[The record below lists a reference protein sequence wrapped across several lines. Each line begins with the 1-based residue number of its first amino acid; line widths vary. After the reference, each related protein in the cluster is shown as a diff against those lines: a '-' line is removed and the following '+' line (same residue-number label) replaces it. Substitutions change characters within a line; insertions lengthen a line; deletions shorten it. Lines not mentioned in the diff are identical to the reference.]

1 MKRWKLLTL
10 TGLGSGVFVASV
22 GVGIIVPIIIKLKG
36 ALNNFVPNH
45 QKPFHNLRDKANTT
59 GINYV
64 ALGDS
69 EAAGYNGY
77 MGEDYLSYADFLAS
91 DMSKANVLHSYK
103 NFAVSGALIAD
114 THKEI
119 TRTPAIMSAL
129 KTSDLITIT
138 IGANDLLSYLRLFE
152 AQFGLSIGSMLGLPS
167 IPYNTNRNSLDPSG
181 NPNDPI
187 SIDKR
192 WNLINKSLV
201 EGSKMFKTNNFAGLV
216 SLQPTLVDDI
226 YKMIER
232 DLTFLLA
239 DIGKIAPNADVI
251 VTSHAYPFGNFPAS
265 MRGYIPS
272 DGFTMTQAYTR
283 FKNTLKSAADLSPNS
298 RFVNFD
304 DIPEYKNDKTP
315 APALPGLPYTTD
327 TKSPWF
333 RYEKMPNIA
342 DIHPSTYGHQLIGN
356 GLFHM
361 FAPYLFNINNYNAYY
376 TLSNTAPGPWKPNES
391 SKKDGVPLQFYRYD
405 ETSYAKTSANV
416 IGIEALKENKTQN
429 MFSELFNALNAPTNK
444 ALPGTGN
451 TTAYTLNWNDTS
463 KVLTTTKD
471 GPYVAPTNALTK
483 VITGLFGSAKI
494 TDLPSILSQLQNPNL
509 SDLLSSILGLVSSA
523 MNTKNEPGNTS
534 GETPFSFMKTAM
546 TTYRKNTLFTGDQFA
561 NAKTFFST
569 NIKDN
574 QQQTIN
580 YQNNLKQWGVP
591 NIKTEF
597 GVDNFGE
604 FLQKYNA
611 TVTFNSIAKE
621 GSQMGLLVQLTKNP
635 SLSWNNGGY
644 IIDKL
649 KSMGLDSLSKTASA
663 GIANIRSIANKDVVN
678 INKLKKDSKAYMI
691 AINAINKSINEVN
704 GTNIKEP
711 KNNLWTKFS
720 ESPRVD
726 VVPILKKAID
736 KIKTNSKIWV
746 ALNKELGYT
755 NIAEQVKNYDTEFSS
770 IKTMTIKNLQNAVQD
785 QNLSDNIYSTS
796 TGQDLLK
803 TLFVTPLND
812 FFSDVVGD
820 PVS

>member
-77 MGEDYLSYADFLAS
+77 MGENYLSYADFLAS
-91 DMSKANVLHSYK
+91 DMSKANVLHSYR

-405 ETSYAKTSANV
+405 ETTYAKTSANV

-429 MFSELFNALNAPTNK
+429 MFSELFNALNAPANK
-444 ALPGTGN
+444 ELPGTGN
-451 TTAYTLNWNDTS
+451 TTAYTLNWN
-463 KVLTTTKD
+463 VTTKALTSTTD
-471 GPYVAPTNALTK
+471 GPYVAPTNALSK
-483 VITGLFGSAKI
+483 VITGLFGNAKI
-494 TDLPSILSQLQNPNL
+494 NMSNPMSLLNYLYDPNL
-509 SDLLSSILGLVSSA
+509 DDLMTSVLGLMASA
-523 MNTKNEPGNTS
+523 MNSANDPKPYN
-534 GETPFSFMKTAM
+534 FMLKSINN
-546 TTYRKNTLFTGDQFA
+546 YKKTLFSKKQFSDA
-561 NAKTFFST
+561 ETILQKIATSDNPTVAYQNDLSKLGVT
-569 NIKDN
+569 NIFN
-574 QQQTIN
+574 TYN
-580 YQNNLKQWGVP
+580 VH
-591 NIKTEF
+591 
-597 GVDNFGE
+597 NFGE
-604 FLQKYNA
+604 FLQKYN
-611 TVTFNSIAKE
+611 S
-621 GSQMGLLVQLTKNP
+621 TKTYN
-635 SLSWNNGGY
+635 SLSNPNGMIAAFLPLALQTAPNSSMAWDNGQY
-644 IIDKL
+644 IINKFN
-649 KSMGLDSLSKTASA
+649 SMGLKTLASSINSKMIDARVLASKSK
-663 GIANIRSIANKDVVN
+663 NIS
-678 INKLKKDSKAYMI
+678 KLTIDSKNFVTC
-691 AINAINKSINEVN
+691 INQINKSINP
-704 GTNIKEP
+704 GKSKIEP
-711 KNNLWTKFS
+711 KNDIWTILS
-720 ESPRVD
+720 ESRRMD
-726 VVPILKKAID
+726 AIPILTKAIN
-736 KIKTNSKIWV
+736 KLNKN
-746 ALNKELGYT
+746 ALANLNKELGKIIGNNT
-755 NIAEQVKNYDTEFSS
+755 LISTLKDFGHEFSS
-770 IKTMTIKNLQNAVQD
+770 IKTMTEKI
-785 QNLSDNIYSTS
+785 
-796 TGQDLLK
+796 LLI
-803 TLFVTPLND
+803 V
-812 FFSDVVGD
+812 
-820 PVS
+820 